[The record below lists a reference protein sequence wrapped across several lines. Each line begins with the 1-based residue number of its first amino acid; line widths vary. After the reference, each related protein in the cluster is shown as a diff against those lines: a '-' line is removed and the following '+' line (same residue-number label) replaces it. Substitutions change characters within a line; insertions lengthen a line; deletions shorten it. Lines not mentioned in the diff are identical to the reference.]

1 MELTGQSKPSGSFH
15 KILRLVMFSVFILG
29 CIVTAFFMYY
39 KPSPTFLNHLLESS
53 DCTKNIQHVYTAT
66 NYKNM
71 TIVLV
76 WLWPFGQTYEMNIC
90 SSAFNIEG
98 CFITADRKFYNKSDG
113 VVIHHRDIAGDLSNL
128 PKLQRPPL
136 QKWIWMNLESP
147 SHSAQLPGINNLF
160 NLTLNYRRDS
170 DIQVPYGSIVAADT
184 VEDFVPPSKNKLVCW
199 IVSNWSP
206 NHVRSKYYNEL
217 RNHVNIQT
225 YGRAFNNYIAD
236 KDYIPTMSSCKFY
249 LSFENSIHKDYI
261 TEKLYFPLSLGT
273 VPVVLGTTRE
283 NYENFV
289 PRDAFIH
296 VEDFKSPK
304 ELADYLLLLDKN
316 EELYLGYFKWRRH
329 FKVNRVNFWAEHTCK
344 ACDYLRQHKEYR
356 AFNNLNKW
364 YWG

>member
-1 MELTGQSKPSGSFH
+1 MS
-15 KILRLVMFSVFILG
+15 KILRLVLLSVFILG
-29 CIVTAFFMYY
+29 CIVTALIMYY
-39 KPSPTFLNHLLESS
+39 KPSSPLLNHLLQSS
-53 DCTKNIQHVYTAT
+53 DSTKNIQHVYSET

-76 WLWPFGQTYEMNIC
+76 WLWPFGQTCEMNIC

-128 PKLQRPPL
+128 PKSQRPPF
-136 QKWIWMNLESP
+136 QKWIWMNFESP
-147 SHSAQLPGINNLF
+147 SHSVQLPGISNLF

-170 DIQVPYGSIVAADT
+170 DIQVPYGSFVAADT
-184 VEDFVPPSKNKLVCW
+184 VEDFVPPSKDKLVCW

-217 RNHVNIQT
+217 RNHIKIQT
-225 YGRAFNNYIAD
+225 YGRAFKNYIAD
-236 KDYIPTMSSCKFY
+236 KDYIPTIASCKFY

-261 TEKLYFPLSLGT
+261 TEKLYIPLSVGT
-273 VPVVLGTTRE
+273 VPVVLGPTRE
-283 NYENFV
+283 TYEIFV
-289 PRDAFIH
+289 PRDTFIH
-296 VEDFKSPK
+296 VDDFKSPK

-316 EELYLGYFKWRRH
+316 EGLYQGYFKWRRH
-329 FKVNRVNFWAEHTCK
+329 FKVNRAHFWAEHTCK

-356 AFNNLNKW
+356 SFNNLNKW